1 MRKLLSITALIIIA
15 SQPVAAIFELG
26 TDGNYFSQTT
36 TLKDNSVSPSRTYTF
51 NFSGSLFDI
60 YGHLTFGVPNVVTF
74 GIGPQVA
81 FSSQSASNHPTNWQK
96 DELSYFRFGLDTK
109 LQMEMIPG
117 ISPFVRFSLGKDS
130 IGFTESSTVN
140 GSTGELKYTFG
151 GMYYNA
157 LVGLQIPLAPVFAF
171 YLQAGITGSP
181 NSNMTIESFT
191 VNGTNVAVAQTGT
204 VDASYTGFIIGGG
217 ARLSF

>member
-1 MRKLLSITALIIIA
+1 MRKTLSIIALIVIA
-15 SQPVAAIFELG
+15 TNPASAIFELG
-26 TDGNYFSQTT
+26 ADANYFSQTT

-60 YGHLTFGVPNVVTF
+60 YGHLTFGIPNVVTF
-74 GIGPQVA
+74 GIGPQMA

-130 IGFTESSTVN
+130 IDFTESSTVN
-140 GSTGELKYTFG
+140 GATGELKYTIG
-151 GMYYNA
+151 GLYYNA
-157 LVGLQIPLAPVFAF
+157 LVGVQIPLAPLFAF
-171 YLQAGITGSP
+171 YLQAGITGAP
-181 NSNMTIESFT
+181 NSNMTVQSFT
-191 VNGTNVAVAQTGT
+191 VNGSNVAVTQTGT